1 MGLGLLNLHYQ
12 SIVVSYDDENLPIS
26 LTGVKMLPI
35 FQNTD
40 GLSQNESLEILKN
53 LDALNFLQWDYLK
66 QFQAEIEDLINQIG
80 KPVHSL
86 CMPYWIWTPEFNNES
101 RTYFQMKKELKRG
114 PFKKLIQDKKIYLD
128 QLQQIL
134 DFRIEKNLTPFYK
147 SSSLTIV
154 DIMIASHL
162 WGMYIFPEFQFS
174 EKIHNYLQKIKEK
187 CHFDYHHDFWN

>member
-162 WGMYIFPEFQFS
+162 WGMYIIPEFQFS